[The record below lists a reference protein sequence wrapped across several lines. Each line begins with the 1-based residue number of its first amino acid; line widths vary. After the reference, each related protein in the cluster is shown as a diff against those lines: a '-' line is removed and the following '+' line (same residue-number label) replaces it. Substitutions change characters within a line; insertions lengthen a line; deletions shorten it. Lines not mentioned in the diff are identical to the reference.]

1 MKTVSKKYLY
11 SGIFL
16 TFLIIIF
23 TCTTF
28 YEQKDSVITQSDEN
42 TVSLD
47 EQIERIN
54 DIAKNTIDSI
64 EEHQFDEQSNQG
76 SEDTLIENKQR
87 FKDKNSKLSNSDDE
101 SLEEFYKNYTVY
113 KEKHSLPL
121 IEEQNDSNSAL
132 YADDYTDEPIAV
144 SDNSQ
149 STKVRDDS
157 KKDSFKRRSYRE
169 QEFSK
174 ALSAKSTV
182 SLNTA
187 SSTGG
192 TLLSDSNSSIMDKAS
207 SIVSNLKNN
216 QGLVNNPLSDK
227 YSMFENS
234 DYVLNHSVE
243 PLKSPFALL
252 QGSVIR
258 ARLITGINSEL
269 PGQITAIVASNIYD
283 SVQGRYL
290 LIPRG
295 TKVIGMYSSDVK
307 MNAQRLFAGFSRL
320 IFPDGSSLNLG
331 AMPGQSL
338 DGYAGFDANVDRH
351 FFKNLLSSFLIS
363 TIQSTQEITADEYI
377 YSKEHNSFIKKSTK
391 NFVDNVANSSSQAL
405 TNSINFSPTLDIEP
419 GYMFSIGI
427 TKDIYFKGPYKG

>member
-1 MKTVSKKYLY
+1 MKTVSRKYLY
-11 SGIFL
+11 SGVLI

-28 YEQKDSVITQSDEN
+28 YEQKEAGTTVIDEN

-54 DIAKNTIDSI
+54 DIAENTIDNI
-64 EEHQFDEQSNQG
+64 EDAQFDEQRSQ
-76 SEDTLIENKQR
+76 DTQDAHYENKEKFEDRKAKRQ
-87 FKDKNSKLSNSDDE
+87 NSEEE
-101 SLEEFYKNYTVY
+101 SLEEFYKNYTLY

-121 IEEQNDSNSAL
+121 IEEQTDSNSSL
-132 YADDYTDEPIAV
+132 YEDDYTDEANFVP
-144 SDNSQ
+144 DNNQ
-149 STKVRDDS
+149 NRTKGENS
-157 KKDSFKRRSYRE
+157 KKDNFKRRSYRE

-182 SLNTA
+182 SLNTLG
-187 SSTGG
+187 STDG
-192 TLLSDSNSSIMDKAS
+192 TLLSGSSIMDKGN
-207 SIVSNLKNN
+207 SIESNLKNN
-216 QGLVNNPLSDK
+216 YGSVNNPLSDK

-234 DYVLNHSVE
+234 DYVLDHSVE
-243 PLKSPFALL
+243 PLKSPFALF

-269 PGQITAIVASNIYD
+269 PGQITAIVTSDIYD
-283 SVQGRYL
+283 SVKGRYL

-338 DGYAGFDANVDRH
+338 DGYAGIDANVDTH
-351 FFKNLLSSFLIS
+351 FLKNLLSGFLIS

-377 YSKEHNSFIKKSTK
+377 YSKDHSSFVKRSSK
-391 NFVDNVANSSSQAL
+391 NFVDNAADSSSKAL
-405 TNSINFSPTLDIEP
+405 TESINFSPTLDVEP
-419 GYMFSIGI
+419 GFMFSIAI

>member
-1 MKTVSKKYLY
+1 MKTVSRKYLY
-11 SGIFL
+11 SGVLI

-28 YEQKDSVITQSDEN
+28 YEQKEAGTTVIDEN

-54 DIAKNTIDSI
+54 DIAENTIDNI
-64 EEHQFDEQSNQG
+64 EDAQFDEQRSQ
-76 SEDTLIENKQR
+76 DTQDYHYENKEKFEDRKAKRQ
-87 FKDKNSKLSNSDDE
+87 NSEDE
-101 SLEEFYKNYTVY
+101 SLEEFYKNYTLY

-121 IEEQNDSNSAL
+121 IEEQTDSNSSL
-132 YADDYTDEPIAV
+132 YEDDYTDEANFVP
-144 SDNSQ
+144 DNNQ
-149 STKVRDDS
+149 NRTKEENS
-157 KKDSFKRRSYRE
+157 KKDNFKRRSYRE

-182 SLNTA
+182 SLNTLG
-187 SSTGG
+187 STDG
-192 TLLSDSNSSIMDKAS
+192 TLLSGSSIMDKGN
-207 SIVSNLKNN
+207 SIESNLKNN
-216 QGLVNNPLSDK
+216 YGSVNNPISDK

-234 DYVLNHSVE
+234 DYVLDHSVE
-243 PLKSPFALL
+243 PLKSPFALF

-269 PGQITAIVASNIYD
+269 PGQITAIVTSDIYD
-283 SVQGRYL
+283 SVKGRYL

-338 DGYAGFDANVDRH
+338 DGYAGIDANVDTH
-351 FFKNLLSSFLIS
+351 FLKNLLSGFLIS

-377 YSKEHNSFIKKSTK
+377 YSKDHSSFVKRSSK
-391 NFVDNVANSSSQAL
+391 NFVDNAATSSSKAL
-405 TNSINFSPTLDIEP
+405 TESINFSPTLDVEP
-419 GYMFSIGI
+419 GFMFSIAI

>member
-1 MKTVSKKYLY
+1 MKTVSRKYLY
-11 SGIFL
+11 SGVLI

-28 YEQKDSVITQSDEN
+28 YEQKEAGTTVIDEN

-54 DIAKNTIDSI
+54 DIAENTIDNI
-64 EEHQFDEQSNQG
+64 EDAQFDEQRSQ
-76 SEDTLIENKQR
+76 DTQDAHYENKEKFEDRKAKRQ
-87 FKDKNSKLSNSDDE
+87 NSEEE
-101 SLEEFYKNYTVY
+101 SLEEFYKNYTLY

-121 IEEQNDSNSAL
+121 IEEQTDSNSSL
-132 YADDYTDEPIAV
+132 YEDDYTDEANFVP
-144 SDNSQ
+144 DNNQ
-149 STKVRDDS
+149 NRTKGENS
-157 KKDSFKRRSYRE
+157 KKDNFKRRSYRE

-182 SLNTA
+182 SLNTLG
-187 SSTGG
+187 STDGS
-192 TLLSDSNSSIMDKAS
+192 LLSGSSIMDKGN
-207 SIVSNLKNN
+207 SIESNLKNN
-216 QGLVNNPLSDK
+216 YGSVNNPLSDK

-234 DYVLNHSVE
+234 DYVLDHSVE
-243 PLKSPFALL
+243 PLKSPFALF

-269 PGQITAIVASNIYD
+269 PGQITAIVTSDIYD
-283 SVQGRYL
+283 SVKGRYL

-338 DGYAGFDANVDRH
+338 DGYAGIDANVDTH
-351 FFKNLLSSFLIS
+351 FLKNLLSGFLIS

-377 YSKEHNSFIKKSTK
+377 YSRDHSSFVKRSSK
-391 NFVDNVANSSSQAL
+391 NFVDNVATSSSKAL
-405 TNSINFSPTLDIEP
+405 TESINFSPTLDVEP
-419 GYMFSIGI
+419 GFMFSIAI

>member
-1 MKTVSKKYLY
+1 MKTVSRKYLY
-11 SGIFL
+11 SGVLI

-28 YEQKDSVITQSDEN
+28 YEQKEAGTTVIDEN

-54 DIAKNTIDSI
+54 DIAENTIDNI
-64 EEHQFDEQSNQG
+64 EDAQFDEQRSQ
-76 SEDTLIENKQR
+76 DTQDNHYENKEKFEDRKAKRQ
-87 FKDKNSKLSNSDDE
+87 NSEEE
-101 SLEEFYKNYTVY
+101 SLEEFYKNYTLY

-121 IEEQNDSNSAL
+121 IEEQTDSNSSL
-132 YADDYTDEPIAV
+132 YEDDYTDEANFVP
-144 SDNSQ
+144 DNNQ
-149 STKVRDDS
+149 NRTKGENS
-157 KKDSFKRRSYRE
+157 KKDNFKRRSYRE

-182 SLNTA
+182 SLNTLG
-187 SSTGG
+187 STDG
-192 TLLSDSNSSIMDKAS
+192 TLLSGSSIMDKGN
-207 SIVSNLKNN
+207 SIESNLKNN
-216 QGLVNNPLSDK
+216 YGSVNNPLSDK

-234 DYVLNHSVE
+234 DYVLDHSVE
-243 PLKSPFALL
+243 PLKSPFALF

-269 PGQITAIVASNIYD
+269 PGQITAIVTSDIYD
-283 SVQGRYL
+283 SVKGRYL

-338 DGYAGFDANVDRH
+338 DGYAGIDANVDTH
-351 FFKNLLSSFLIS
+351 FLKNLLSGFLIS

-377 YSKEHNSFIKKSTK
+377 YSRDHSSFVKRSSK
-391 NFVDNVANSSSQAL
+391 NFVDNVASSSSKAL
-405 TNSINFSPTLDIEP
+405 TESINFSPTLDVEP
-419 GYMFSIGI
+419 GFMFSIAI

>member
-1 MKTVSKKYLY
+1 MKTVSRKYLY
-11 SGIFL
+11 SGVLI

-28 YEQKDSVITQSDEN
+28 YEQKEAGTTVIDEN

-54 DIAKNTIDSI
+54 DIAENTIDNI
-64 EEHQFDEQSNQG
+64 EDAQFDEQRSQ
-76 SEDTLIENKQR
+76 DTQDAHYENKEKFEDRKAKRQ
-87 FKDKNSKLSNSDDE
+87 NSEEE
-101 SLEEFYKNYTVY
+101 SLEEFYKNYTLY

-121 IEEQNDSNSAL
+121 IEEQTDSNSSL
-132 YADDYTDEPIAV
+132 YEDDYTDEANFVP
-144 SDNSQ
+144 DNNQ
-149 STKVRDDS
+149 NRTKGENS
-157 KKDSFKRRSYRE
+157 KKDNFKRRSYRE

-182 SLNTA
+182 SLNTLG
-187 SSTGG
+187 STDG
-192 TLLSDSNSSIMDKAS
+192 TLLSGSSIMDKGN
-207 SIVSNLKNN
+207 SIESNLKNN
-216 QGLVNNPLSDK
+216 YGSVNNPLSDK

-234 DYVLNHSVE
+234 DYVLDHSVE
-243 PLKSPFALL
+243 PLKSPFALF

-269 PGQITAIVASNIYD
+269 PGQITAIVTSDIYD
-283 SVQGRYL
+283 SVKGRYL

-320 IFPDGSSLNLG
+320 SFPDGSALNLG

-338 DGYAGFDANVDRH
+338 DGYAGIDANVDTH
-351 FFKNLLSSFLIS
+351 FLKNLLSGFLIS

-377 YSKEHNSFIKKSTK
+377 YSRDHSSFVKRSSK
-391 NFVDNVANSSSQAL
+391 NFVDNVATSSSKAL
-405 TNSINFSPTLDIEP
+405 TESINFSPTLDVEP
-419 GYMFSIGI
+419 GFMFSIAI

>member
-11 SGIFL
+11 SGVLI

-28 YEQKDSVITQSDEN
+28 YEQKEAGTTVIDEN

-54 DIAKNTIDSI
+54 DIAENTIDNI
-64 EEHQFDEQSNQG
+64 EDAQFDEQRSQ
-76 SEDTLIENKQR
+76 DTQDAHYENKEKFEDRKAKRQ
-87 FKDKNSKLSNSDDE
+87 NSEDE
-101 SLEEFYKNYTVY
+101 SLEEFYKNYTLY

-121 IEEQNDSNSAL
+121 IEEQTDSNSSL
-132 YADDYTDEPIAV
+132 YEDDYTDEANFVP
-144 SDNSQ
+144 DNNQ
-149 STKVRDDS
+149 NRTKGENS
-157 KKDSFKRRSYRE
+157 KKDNFKRRSYRE

-182 SLNTA
+182 SLNTLG
-187 SSTGG
+187 STDG
-192 TLLSDSNSSIMDKAS
+192 TLLSGSSIMDKGN
-207 SIVSNLKNN
+207 SIESNLKNN
-216 QGLVNNPLSDK
+216 YGSVNNPLSDK

-234 DYVLNHSVE
+234 DYVLDHSVE
-243 PLKSPFALL
+243 PLKSPFALF

-269 PGQITAIVASNIYD
+269 PGQITAIVTSDIYD
-283 SVQGRYL
+283 SVKGRYL

-338 DGYAGFDANVDRH
+338 DGYAGIDANVDTH
-351 FFKNLLSSFLIS
+351 FLKNLLSGFLIS

-377 YSKEHNSFIKKSTK
+377 YSKDHSSFVKRSSK
-391 NFVDNVANSSSQAL
+391 NFVDNAADSSSKAL
-405 TNSINFSPTLDIEP
+405 TESINFSPTLDVEP
-419 GYMFSIGI
+419 GFMFSIAI

>member
-11 SGIFL
+11 SGVLI

-28 YEQKDSVITQSDEN
+28 YEQKEAGTTVIDEN

-54 DIAKNTIDSI
+54 DIAENTIDNI
-64 EEHQFDEQSNQG
+64 EDAQFDEQRTQ
-76 SEDTLIENKQR
+76 DTQDNHYENKEKFEDRKAKLQ
-87 FKDKNSKLSNSDDE
+87 NSEDE
-101 SLEEFYKNYTVY
+101 SLEEFYKNYTLY

-121 IEEQNDSNSAL
+121 IEEHTDSNSSL
-132 YADDYTDEPIAV
+132 YEDDYTDEAIFVP
-144 SDNSQ
+144 DNNQ
-149 STKVRDDS
+149 NRTKEEKS
-157 KKDSFKRRSYRE
+157 KKDNFKRRSYRE

-182 SLNTA
+182 SLNTLG
-187 SSTGG
+187 STDG
-192 TLLSDSNSSIMDKAS
+192 TLLSGNSIMDKGN
-207 SIVSNLKNN
+207 SIESNLKNN
-216 QGLVNNPLSDK
+216 YGSVNNPLSDK

-243 PLKSPFALL
+243 PLKSPFALF

-269 PGQITAIVASNIYD
+269 PGQITAIVTSDIYD
-283 SVQGRYL
+283 SVKGRYL

-338 DGYAGFDANVDRH
+338 DGYAGIDANVDTH
-351 FFKNLLSSFLIS
+351 FLKNLLSGFLIS

-377 YSKEHNSFIKKSTK
+377 YSKDHSSFVKRSSK
-391 NFVDNVANSSSQAL
+391 NFVDNVATSSSKAL
-405 TNSINFSPTLDIEP
+405 TESINFSPTLDVEP
-419 GYMFSIGI
+419 GFMFSIAI

>member
-11 SGIFL
+11 SGVLI

-28 YEQKDSVITQSDEN
+28 YEQKEAGTTVIDEN

-54 DIAKNTIDSI
+54 DIAENTIDNI
-64 EEHQFDEQSNQG
+64 EDTQFDEQRTQ
-76 SEDTLIENKQR
+76 DTQDAHYENKEKFEDRKAKLQ
-87 FKDKNSKLSNSDDE
+87 NSEDE
-101 SLEEFYKNYTVY
+101 SLEEFYKNYTLY

-121 IEEQNDSNSAL
+121 IEEQTDSNSSL
-132 YADDYTDEPIAV
+132 YEDDYTDEANFVP
-144 SDNSQ
+144 DNNQ
-149 STKVRDDS
+149 NRTKGENS
-157 KKDSFKRRSYRE
+157 KKDNFKRRSYRE

-182 SLNTA
+182 SLNTLG
-187 SSTGG
+187 STDG
-192 TLLSDSNSSIMDKAS
+192 TLLSGSSIIDKGN
-207 SIVSNLKNN
+207 SIESNLKNN
-216 QGLVNNPLSDK
+216 YGSVNNPLSDK

-234 DYVLNHSVE
+234 DYVLDHSVE
-243 PLKSPFALL
+243 PLKSPFALF

-269 PGQITAIVASNIYD
+269 PGQITAIVTSDIYD
-283 SVQGRYL
+283 SVKGRYL

-338 DGYAGFDANVDRH
+338 DGYAGIDANVDTH
-351 FFKNLLSSFLIS
+351 FLKNLLSGFLIS

-377 YSKEHNSFIKKSTK
+377 YSKDHSSFVKRSSK
-391 NFVDNVANSSSQAL
+391 NFVDNVATSSSKAL
-405 TNSINFSPTLDIEP
+405 TESINFSPTLDVEP
-419 GYMFSIGI
+419 GFMFSIAI

>member
-1 MKTVSKKYLY
+1 MKTVSRKYLY
-11 SGIFL
+11 SGVLI

-28 YEQKDSVITQSDEN
+28 YEQKEAGTTVFDEN

-54 DIAKNTIDSI
+54 DIAENTIDNI
-64 EEHQFDEQSNQG
+64 EDAQFDEQRSQ
-76 SEDTLIENKQR
+76 DTQDAHYENKEKFEDRKAKRQ
-87 FKDKNSKLSNSDDE
+87 NSEEE
-101 SLEEFYKNYTVY
+101 SLEEFYKNYTLY

-121 IEEQNDSNSAL
+121 IEEQTDSNSSL
-132 YADDYTDEPIAV
+132 YEDDYTDEANFVP
-144 SDNSQ
+144 DNNQ
-149 STKVRDDS
+149 NRTKGENS
-157 KKDSFKRRSYRE
+157 KKDNFKRRSYRE

-182 SLNTA
+182 SLNTLG
-187 SSTGG
+187 STDG
-192 TLLSDSNSSIMDKAS
+192 TLLSGSSIMDKGN
-207 SIVSNLKNN
+207 SIESNLKNN
-216 QGLVNNPLSDK
+216 YGSVNNPLSDK

-234 DYVLNHSVE
+234 DYVLDHSVE
-243 PLKSPFALL
+243 PLKSPFALF

-269 PGQITAIVASNIYD
+269 PGQITAIVTSDIYD
-283 SVQGRYL
+283 SVKGRYL

-338 DGYAGFDANVDRH
+338 DGYAGIDANVDTH
-351 FFKNLLSSFLIS
+351 FLKNLLSGFLIS

-377 YSKEHNSFIKKSTK
+377 YSRDHSSFVKRSSK
-391 NFVDNVANSSSQAL
+391 NFVDNVATSSSKAL
-405 TNSINFSPTLDIEP
+405 TESINFSPTLDVEP
-419 GYMFSIGI
+419 GFMFSIAI

>member
-1 MKTVSKKYLY
+1 MKTVSRKYLY
-11 SGIFL
+11 SGVLI

-28 YEQKDSVITQSDEN
+28 YEQKEAGTTVIDEN

-54 DIAKNTIDSI
+54 DIAENTIDNI
-64 EEHQFDEQSNQG
+64 EDAQFDEQRSQ
-76 SEDTLIENKQR
+76 DTQDAHYENKEKFEDRKAKRQ
-87 FKDKNSKLSNSDDE
+87 NSEEE
-101 SLEEFYKNYTVY
+101 SLEEFYKNYTLY

-121 IEEQNDSNSAL
+121 IEEQTDSNSSL
-132 YADDYTDEPIAV
+132 YEDDYTDEANFVP
-144 SDNSQ
+144 DNNQ
-149 STKVRDDS
+149 NRTKGENS
-157 KKDSFKRRSYRE
+157 KKDNFKRRSYRE

-182 SLNTA
+182 SLNTLG
-187 SSTGG
+187 STDG
-192 TLLSDSNSSIMDKAS
+192 TLLSGSSIMDKGN
-207 SIVSNLKNN
+207 SIESNLKNN
-216 QGLVNNPLSDK
+216 YGSVNNPLSDK

-234 DYVLNHSVE
+234 DYVLDHSVE
-243 PLKSPFALL
+243 PLKSPFALF

-269 PGQITAIVASNIYD
+269 PGQITAIVTSDIYD
-283 SVQGRYL
+283 SVKGRYL

-338 DGYAGFDANVDRH
+338 DGYAGIDANVDTH
-351 FFKNLLSSFLIS
+351 FLKNLLSGFLIS

-377 YSKEHNSFIKKSTK
+377 YSRDHSSFVKRSSK
-391 NFVDNVANSSSQAL
+391 NFVDNVASSSSKAL
-405 TNSINFSPTLDIEP
+405 TESINFSPTLDVEP
-419 GYMFSIGI
+419 GFMFSIAI

>member
-1 MKTVSKKYLY
+1 MKTVSRKYLY
-11 SGIFL
+11 SGVLI

-28 YEQKDSVITQSDEN
+28 YEQKEAGTTVIDEN

-54 DIAKNTIDSI
+54 DIAENTIDNI
-64 EEHQFDEQSNQG
+64 EDAQFDEQRSQ
-76 SEDTLIENKQR
+76 DTQDAHYENKEKFEDRKAKRQ
-87 FKDKNSKLSNSDDE
+87 NSEDE
-101 SLEEFYKNYTVY
+101 SLEEFYKNYTLY

-121 IEEQNDSNSAL
+121 IEEQTDSNSSL
-132 YADDYTDEPIAV
+132 YEDDYTDEANFVP
-144 SDNSQ
+144 DNNQ
-149 STKVRDDS
+149 NRTKGENS
-157 KKDSFKRRSYRE
+157 KKDNFKRRSYRE

-182 SLNTA
+182 SLNTLG
-187 SSTGG
+187 STDG
-192 TLLSDSNSSIMDKAS
+192 TLLSGSSIMDKGN
-207 SIVSNLKNN
+207 SIESNLKNN
-216 QGLVNNPLSDK
+216 YGSVNNPLSDK

-234 DYVLNHSVE
+234 DYVLDHSVE
-243 PLKSPFALL
+243 PLKSPFALF

-269 PGQITAIVASNIYD
+269 PGQITAIVTSDIYD
-283 SVQGRYL
+283 SVKGRYL

-338 DGYAGFDANVDRH
+338 DGYAGIDANVDTH
-351 FFKNLLSSFLIS
+351 FLKNLLSGFLIS

-377 YSKEHNSFIKKSTK
+377 YSKDHSSFVKRSSK
-391 NFVDNVANSSSQAL
+391 NFVDNAADSSSKAL
-405 TNSINFSPTLDIEP
+405 TESINFSPTLDVEP
-419 GYMFSIGI
+419 GFMFSIAI

>member
-1 MKTVSKKYLY
+1 MKTVSRKYLY
-11 SGIFL
+11 SGVLI

-28 YEQKDSVITQSDEN
+28 YEQKEAGTTVIDEN

-54 DIAKNTIDSI
+54 DIAENTIDNI
-64 EEHQFDEQSNQG
+64 EDAQFDEQRSQ
-76 SEDTLIENKQR
+76 DTQDYHYENKEKFEDRKAKRQ
-87 FKDKNSKLSNSDDE
+87 NSEDE
-101 SLEEFYKNYTVY
+101 SLEEFYKNYTLY

-121 IEEQNDSNSAL
+121 IEEQTDSNSSL
-132 YADDYTDEPIAV
+132 YEDDYTDEANFVP
-144 SDNSQ
+144 DNNQ
-149 STKVRDDS
+149 NRTKGENS
-157 KKDSFKRRSYRE
+157 KKDNFKRRSYRE

-182 SLNTA
+182 SLNTLG
-187 SSTGG
+187 STDG
-192 TLLSDSNSSIMDKAS
+192 TLLSGSSIMDKGN
-207 SIVSNLKNN
+207 SIESNLKNN
-216 QGLVNNPLSDK
+216 YGSVNNPISDK

-234 DYVLNHSVE
+234 DYVLDHSVE
-243 PLKSPFALL
+243 PLKSPFALF

-269 PGQITAIVASNIYD
+269 PGQITAIVTSDIYD
-283 SVQGRYL
+283 SVKGRYL

-338 DGYAGFDANVDRH
+338 DGYAGIDANVDTH
-351 FFKNLLSSFLIS
+351 FLKNLLSGFLIS

-377 YSKEHNSFIKKSTK
+377 YSKDHSSFVKRSSK
-391 NFVDNVANSSSQAL
+391 NFVDNAADSSSKAL
-405 TNSINFSPTLDIEP
+405 TESINFSPTLDVEP
-419 GYMFSIGI
+419 GFMFSIAI

>member
-11 SGIFL
+11 SGVLI

-28 YEQKDSVITQSDEN
+28 YEQKEAGTTVIDEN

-54 DIAKNTIDSI
+54 DIAENTIDNI
-64 EEHQFDEQSNQG
+64 EDAQFDEQRSQ
-76 SEDTLIENKQR
+76 DTQDAHYENKEKFEDRKAKRQ
-87 FKDKNSKLSNSDDE
+87 NSEEE
-101 SLEEFYKNYTVY
+101 SLEEFYKNYTLY

-121 IEEQNDSNSAL
+121 IEEQTDSNSSL
-132 YADDYTDEPIAV
+132 YEDDYNDEANFVP
-144 SDNSQ
+144 DNNQ
-149 STKVRDDS
+149 NRTKGENS
-157 KKDSFKRRSYRE
+157 KKDNFKRRSYRE

-182 SLNTA
+182 SLNTLG
-187 SSTGG
+187 STDG
-192 TLLSDSNSSIMDKAS
+192 TLLSGSSIMDKGN
-207 SIVSNLKNN
+207 SIESNLKNN
-216 QGLVNNPLSDK
+216 YGSVNNPLSDK

-234 DYVLNHSVE
+234 DYVLDHSVE
-243 PLKSPFALL
+243 PLKSPFALF

-269 PGQITAIVASNIYD
+269 PGQITAIVTSDIYD
-283 SVQGRYL
+283 SVKGRYL

-338 DGYAGFDANVDRH
+338 DGYAGIDANVDTH
-351 FFKNLLSSFLIS
+351 FLKNLLSGFLIS

-377 YSKEHNSFIKKSTK
+377 YSRDHSSFVKRSSK
-391 NFVDNVANSSSQAL
+391 NFVDNAADSSSKAL
-405 TNSINFSPTLDIEP
+405 TESINFSPTLDVEP
-419 GYMFSIGI
+419 GFMFSIAI

>member
-1 MKTVSKKYLY
+1 MKTVSRKYLY
-11 SGIFL
+11 SGVLI

-28 YEQKDSVITQSDEN
+28 YEQKEAGTTVIDEN

-54 DIAKNTIDSI
+54 DIAENTIDNI
-64 EEHQFDEQSNQG
+64 EDAQFDEQRSQ
-76 SEDTLIENKQR
+76 DTQDAHYENKEKFEDRKAKRQ
-87 FKDKNSKLSNSDDE
+87 NSEEE
-101 SLEEFYKNYTVY
+101 SLEEFYKNYTLY

-121 IEEQNDSNSAL
+121 IEEQTDSNSSL
-132 YADDYTDEPIAV
+132 YEDDYTDEANFVP
-144 SDNSQ
+144 DNNQ
-149 STKVRDDS
+149 NRTKGENS
-157 KKDSFKRRSYRE
+157 KKDNFKRRSYRE

-182 SLNTA
+182 SLNTLG
-187 SSTGG
+187 STDG
-192 TLLSDSNSSIMDKAS
+192 TLLSGSSIMDKGN
-207 SIVSNLKNN
+207 SIESNLKNN
-216 QGLVNNPLSDK
+216 YGSVNNPLSDK

-234 DYVLNHSVE
+234 DYVLDHSVE
-243 PLKSPFALL
+243 PLKSPFALF

-269 PGQITAIVASNIYD
+269 PGQITAFVTSDIYD
-283 SVQGRYL
+283 SVKGRYL

-338 DGYAGFDANVDRH
+338 DGYAGIDANVDTH
-351 FFKNLLSSFLIS
+351 FLKNLLSGFLIS

-377 YSKEHNSFIKKSTK
+377 YSRDHSSFVKRSSK
-391 NFVDNVANSSSQAL
+391 NFVDNVATSSSKAL
-405 TNSINFSPTLDIEP
+405 TESINFSPTLDVEP
-419 GYMFSIGI
+419 GFMFSIAI

>member
-1 MKTVSKKYLY
+1 MKTVSRKYLY
-11 SGIFL
+11 SGVLI

-28 YEQKDSVITQSDEN
+28 YEQKEAGTTVIDEN

-54 DIAKNTIDSI
+54 DIAENTIDNI
-64 EEHQFDEQSNQG
+64 EDAQFDEQRSQ
-76 SEDTLIENKQR
+76 DTQDAHYENKEKFEDRKAKRQ
-87 FKDKNSKLSNSDDE
+87 NSEEE
-101 SLEEFYKNYTVY
+101 SLEEFYKNYTLY

-121 IEEQNDSNSAL
+121 IEEQTDSNSSL
-132 YADDYTDEPIAV
+132 YEDDYTDEANFVP
-144 SDNSQ
+144 DNNQ
-149 STKVRDDS
+149 NRTKGENS
-157 KKDSFKRRSYRE
+157 KKDNFKRRSYRE

-182 SLNTA
+182 SLNTLG
-187 SSTGG
+187 STDG
-192 TLLSDSNSSIMDKAS
+192 TLLSGSSIMDKGN
-207 SIVSNLKNN
+207 SIESNLKNN
-216 QGLVNNPLSDK
+216 YGSVNNPLSDK

-234 DYVLNHSVE
+234 DYVLDHSVE
-243 PLKSPFALL
+243 PLKSPFALF

-269 PGQITAIVASNIYD
+269 PGQITAIVTSDIYD
-283 SVQGRYL
+283 SVKGRYL

-338 DGYAGFDANVDRH
+338 DGYAGIDANVDTH
-351 FFKNLLSSFLIS
+351 FLKNLLSGFLIS

-377 YSKEHNSFIKKSTK
+377 YSRDHSSFVKRSSK
-391 NFVDNVANSSSQAL
+391 NFVDNVADSSSKAL
-405 TNSINFSPTLDIEP
+405 TESINFSPTLDVEP
-419 GYMFSIGI
+419 GFMFSIAI

>member
-1 MKTVSKKYLY
+1 MKTVSRKYLY
-11 SGIFL
+11 SGVLI

-28 YEQKDSVITQSDEN
+28 YEQKEAGTTVIDEN
-42 TVSLD
+42 AVSLD

-54 DIAKNTIDSI
+54 DIAENTIDNI
-64 EEHQFDEQSNQG
+64 EDAQFDEQRSQ
-76 SEDTLIENKQR
+76 DTQDNHYENKEKFEDRKAKLQ
-87 FKDKNSKLSNSDDE
+87 NSEDE
-101 SLEEFYKNYTVY
+101 SLEEFYKNYTLY

-121 IEEQNDSNSAL
+121 IEEQTDSNSSL
-132 YADDYTDEPIAV
+132 YEDDYTDEANFVP
-144 SDNSQ
+144 DNNPNR
-149 STKVRDDS
+149 TKGENS
-157 KKDSFKRRSYRE
+157 KKDNFKRRSYRE

-182 SLNTA
+182 SLNTLG
-187 SSTGG
+187 STDG
-192 TLLSDSNSSIMDKAS
+192 TLLSGSSIMDKGN

-216 QGLVNNPLSDK
+216 YGSVNNPLSDK

-243 PLKSPFALL
+243 PLKSPFALF

-269 PGQITAIVASNIYD
+269 PGQITAIVTSDIYD
-283 SVQGRYL
+283 SVKGRYL

-338 DGYAGFDANVDRH
+338 DGYAGIDANVDTH
-351 FFKNLLSSFLIS
+351 FLKNLLSGFLIS

-377 YSKEHNSFIKKSTK
+377 YSRDHSSFVKRSSK
-391 NFVDNVANSSSQAL
+391 NFVDNVATSSSKAL
-405 TNSINFSPTLDIEP
+405 TESINFSPTLDVEP
-419 GYMFSIGI
+419 GFMFSIAI

>member
-11 SGIFL
+11 SGVLI

-28 YEQKDSVITQSDEN
+28 YEQKEAGTTVIDEN

-54 DIAKNTIDSI
+54 DIAKNTIDNI
-64 EEHQFDEQSNQG
+64 EDAQFDEQRSQ
-76 SEDTLIENKQR
+76 DTQDAHYENKEKFEDRKAKRQ
-87 FKDKNSKLSNSDDE
+87 NSEEE
-101 SLEEFYKNYTVY
+101 SLEEFYKNYTLY

-121 IEEQNDSNSAL
+121 IEEQTDSNSSL
-132 YADDYTDEPIAV
+132 YEDDYTDEANFVP
-144 SDNSQ
+144 DNNQ
-149 STKVRDDS
+149 NRTKGENS
-157 KKDSFKRRSYRE
+157 KKDNFKRRSYRE

-182 SLNTA
+182 SLNTLG
-187 SSTGG
+187 STDG
-192 TLLSDSNSSIMDKAS
+192 TLLSGSSIMDKGN
-207 SIVSNLKNN
+207 SIESNLKNN
-216 QGLVNNPLSDK
+216 YGSVNNPLSDK

-234 DYVLNHSVE
+234 DYVLDHSVE
-243 PLKSPFALL
+243 PLKSPFALF

-269 PGQITAIVASNIYD
+269 PGQITAIVTSDIYD
-283 SVQGRYL
+283 SVKGRYL

-338 DGYAGFDANVDRH
+338 DGYAGIDANVDTH
-351 FFKNLLSSFLIS
+351 FLKNLLSGFLIS

-377 YSKEHNSFIKKSTK
+377 YSKDHSSFVKRSSK
-391 NFVDNVANSSSQAL
+391 NFVDNAADSSSKAL
-405 TNSINFSPTLDIEP
+405 TESINFSPTLDVEP
-419 GYMFSIGI
+419 GFMFSIAI

>member
-1 MKTVSKKYLY
+1 MKTVSRKYLY
-11 SGIFL
+11 SGVLI

-28 YEQKDSVITQSDEN
+28 YEQKEAGTTVIDEN

-54 DIAKNTIDSI
+54 DIAENTIDNI
-64 EEHQFDEQSNQG
+64 EDAQFDEQRSQ
-76 SEDTLIENKQR
+76 DTQDAHYENKEKFEDRKAKLQ
-87 FKDKNSKLSNSDDE
+87 NSEDE
-101 SLEEFYKNYTVY
+101 SLEEFYKNYTLY

-121 IEEQNDSNSAL
+121 IEEQTDSNSSL
-132 YADDYTDEPIAV
+132 YEDDYTDEANFVP
-144 SDNSQ
+144 DNNQ
-149 STKVRDDS
+149 NRTKGENS
-157 KKDSFKRRSYRE
+157 KKDNFKRRSYRE

-182 SLNTA
+182 SLNTLG
-187 SSTGG
+187 STDG
-192 TLLSDSNSSIMDKAS
+192 TLLSGSSIMDKGN
-207 SIVSNLKNN
+207 SIESNLKNN
-216 QGLVNNPLSDK
+216 YGSVNNPLSDK

-234 DYVLNHSVE
+234 DYVLDHSVE
-243 PLKSPFALL
+243 PLKSPFALF

-269 PGQITAIVASNIYD
+269 PGQITAIVTSDIYD
-283 SVQGRYL
+283 SVKGRYL

-338 DGYAGFDANVDRH
+338 DGYAGIDANVDTH
-351 FFKNLLSSFLIS
+351 FLKNLLSGFLIS

-377 YSKEHNSFIKKSTK
+377 YSRDHSSFVKRSSK
-391 NFVDNVANSSSQAL
+391 NFVDNAADSSSKAL
-405 TNSINFSPTLDIEP
+405 TESINFSPTLDVEP
-419 GYMFSIGI
+419 GFMFSIAI

>member
-11 SGIFL
+11 SGVLI

-28 YEQKDSVITQSDEN
+28 YEQKEAGTTVIDEN

-54 DIAKNTIDSI
+54 DIAENTIDNI
-64 EEHQFDEQSNQG
+64 EDAQFDEQRTQ
-76 SEDTLIENKQR
+76 DTQDAHYENKEKFEDRKAKLQ
-87 FKDKNSKLSNSDDE
+87 NSEDE
-101 SLEEFYKNYTVY
+101 SLEEFYKNYTLY

-121 IEEQNDSNSAL
+121 IEEQTDSNSSL
-132 YADDYTDEPIAV
+132 YEDDYTDEANFVP
-144 SDNSQ
+144 DNNQ
-149 STKVRDDS
+149 NRTKGENS
-157 KKDSFKRRSYRE
+157 KKDNFKRRSYRE

-182 SLNTA
+182 SLNTLG
-187 SSTGG
+187 STDG
-192 TLLSDSNSSIMDKAS
+192 TLLSGSSIMDKGN
-207 SIVSNLKNN
+207 SIESNLKNN
-216 QGLVNNPLSDK
+216 YGSVNNPLSDK

-234 DYVLNHSVE
+234 DYVLDHSVE
-243 PLKSPFALL
+243 PLKSPFALF

-269 PGQITAIVASNIYD
+269 PGQITAIVTSDIYD
-283 SVQGRYL
+283 SVKGRYL

-338 DGYAGFDANVDRH
+338 DGYAGIDANVDTH
-351 FFKNLLSSFLIS
+351 FLKNLLSGFLIS

-377 YSKEHNSFIKKSTK
+377 YSRDHSSFVKRSSK
-391 NFVDNVANSSSQAL
+391 NFVDNAADSSSKAL
-405 TNSINFSPTLDIEP
+405 TESINFSPTLDVEP
-419 GYMFSIGI
+419 GFMFSIAI

>member
-11 SGIFL
+11 SGVLI

-28 YEQKDSVITQSDEN
+28 YEQKEAGTTVIDEN

-54 DIAKNTIDSI
+54 DIAENTIDNI
-64 EEHQFDEQSNQG
+64 EDAQFDEQRTQ
-76 SEDTLIENKQR
+76 DTQDAHYENKEKFEDRKAKLQ
-87 FKDKNSKLSNSDDE
+87 NSEDE
-101 SLEEFYKNYTVY
+101 SLEEFYKNYTLY

-121 IEEQNDSNSAL
+121 IEEQTDSNSSL
-132 YADDYTDEPIAV
+132 YEDDYTDEANFVP
-144 SDNSQ
+144 DNNQ
-149 STKVRDDS
+149 NRTKGENS
-157 KKDSFKRRSYRE
+157 KKDNFKRRSYRE

-182 SLNTA
+182 SLNTLG
-187 SSTGG
+187 STDG
-192 TLLSDSNSSIMDKAS
+192 TLLSGSSIMDKGN
-207 SIVSNLKNN
+207 SIESNLKNN
-216 QGLVNNPLSDK
+216 YGSVNNPLSDK

-234 DYVLNHSVE
+234 DYVLDHSVE
-243 PLKSPFALL
+243 PLKSPFALF

-269 PGQITAIVASNIYD
+269 PGQITAIVTSDIYD
-283 SVQGRYL
+283 SVKGRYL

-338 DGYAGFDANVDRH
+338 DGYAGIDANVDTH
-351 FFKNLLSSFLIS
+351 FLKNLLSGFLIS

-377 YSKEHNSFIKKSTK
+377 YSRDHSSFVKRSSK
-391 NFVDNVANSSSQAL
+391 NFVDNVATSSSKAL
-405 TNSINFSPTLDIEP
+405 TESINFSPTLDVEP
-419 GYMFSIGI
+419 GFMFSIAI

>member
-1 MKTVSKKYLY
+1 MKTVSRKYLY
-11 SGIFL
+11 SGVLI

-28 YEQKDSVITQSDEN
+28 YEQKEAGTTVIDEN

-54 DIAKNTIDSI
+54 DIAENTIDNI
-64 EEHQFDEQSNQG
+64 EDAQFDEQRSQ
-76 SEDTLIENKQR
+76 DTQDAHYENKEKFEDRKAKLQ
-87 FKDKNSKLSNSDDE
+87 NSEEE
-101 SLEEFYKNYTVY
+101 SLEEFYKNYTLY

-121 IEEQNDSNSAL
+121 IEEQTDSNSSL
-132 YADDYTDEPIAV
+132 YEDDYNDEANFVP
-144 SDNSQ
+144 DNNQ
-149 STKVRDDS
+149 NRTKGENS
-157 KKDSFKRRSYRE
+157 KKDNFKRRSYRE

-182 SLNTA
+182 SLNTLG
-187 SSTGG
+187 STDG
-192 TLLSDSNSSIMDKAS
+192 TLLSGSSIMDKGN
-207 SIVSNLKNN
+207 SIESNLKNN
-216 QGLVNNPLSDK
+216 YGSVNNPLSDK

-234 DYVLNHSVE
+234 DYVLDHSVE
-243 PLKSPFALL
+243 PLKSPFALF

-269 PGQITAIVASNIYD
+269 PGQITAIVTSDIYD
-283 SVQGRYL
+283 SVKGRYL

-307 MNAQRLFAGFSRL
+307 MNTQRLFAGFSRL

-338 DGYAGFDANVDRH
+338 DGYAGIDANVDTH
-351 FFKNLLSSFLIS
+351 FLKNLLSGFLIS

-377 YSKEHNSFIKKSTK
+377 YSRDHSSFVKRSSK
-391 NFVDNVANSSSQAL
+391 NFVDNVATSSSKAL
-405 TNSINFSPTLDIEP
+405 TESINFSPTLDVEP
-419 GYMFSIGI
+419 GFMFSIAI

>member
-11 SGIFL
+11 SGVLI

-28 YEQKDSVITQSDEN
+28 YEQKEAGTTVIDEN

-54 DIAKNTIDSI
+54 DIAENTIDNI
-64 EEHQFDEQSNQG
+64 EDAQFDEQRSQ
-76 SEDTLIENKQR
+76 DTQDAHYENKEKFEDRKAKRQ
-87 FKDKNSKLSNSDDE
+87 NSEEE
-101 SLEEFYKNYTVY
+101 SLEEFYKNYTLY

-121 IEEQNDSNSAL
+121 IEEQTDSNSSL
-132 YADDYTDEPIAV
+132 YEDDYTDEANFVP
-144 SDNSQ
+144 DNNQ
-149 STKVRDDS
+149 NRTKGENS
-157 KKDSFKRRSYRE
+157 KKDNFKRRSYRE

-182 SLNTA
+182 SLNTLG
-187 SSTGG
+187 STDG
-192 TLLSDSNSSIMDKAS
+192 TLLSGSSIMDKGN
-207 SIVSNLKNN
+207 SIESNLKNN
-216 QGLVNNPLSDK
+216 YGSVNNPLSDK

-234 DYVLNHSVE
+234 DYVLDHSVE
-243 PLKSPFALL
+243 PLKSPFALF

-269 PGQITAIVASNIYD
+269 PGQITAIVTSDIYD
-283 SVQGRYL
+283 SVKGRYL

-338 DGYAGFDANVDRH
+338 DGYAGIDANVDTH
-351 FFKNLLSSFLIS
+351 FLKNLLSGFLIS

-377 YSKEHNSFIKKSTK
+377 YSRDHSSFVKRSSK
-391 NFVDNVANSSSQAL
+391 NFVDNVATSSSKAL
-405 TNSINFSPTLDIEP
+405 TESINFSPTLDVEP
-419 GYMFSIGI
+419 GFMFSIAI

>member
-11 SGIFL
+11 SGVLI

-28 YEQKDSVITQSDEN
+28 YEQKEAGTTVIDEN

-54 DIAKNTIDSI
+54 DIAENTIDNI
-64 EEHQFDEQSNQG
+64 EDAQFDEQRTQ
-76 SEDTLIENKQR
+76 DTQDAHYENKEKFEDRKAKLQ
-87 FKDKNSKLSNSDDE
+87 NSEDE
-101 SLEEFYKNYTVY
+101 SLEEFYKNYTLY

-121 IEEQNDSNSAL
+121 IEEQTDSNSSL
-132 YADDYTDEPIAV
+132 YEDDYTDEANFVP
-144 SDNSQ
+144 DNNQ
-149 STKVRDDS
+149 NRTKGENS
-157 KKDSFKRRSYRE
+157 KKDNFKRRSYRE

-182 SLNTA
+182 SLNTLG
-187 SSTGG
+187 STDG
-192 TLLSDSNSSIMDKAS
+192 TLLSGSSIMDKGN
-207 SIVSNLKNN
+207 SIESNLKKNY
-216 QGLVNNPLSDK
+216 GSVNNPLSDK
-227 YSMFENS
+227 YSMFENC
-234 DYVLNHSVE
+234 DYVLDHSVE
-243 PLKSPFALL
+243 PLKSPFALF

-269 PGQITAIVASNIYD
+269 PGQITAIVTSDIYD
-283 SVQGRYL
+283 SVKGRYL

-338 DGYAGFDANVDRH
+338 DGYAGIDANVDTH
-351 FFKNLLSSFLIS
+351 FLKNLLSGFLIS

-377 YSKEHNSFIKKSTK
+377 YSRDHSSFVKRSSK
-391 NFVDNVANSSSQAL
+391 NFVDNAADSSSKAL
-405 TNSINFSPTLDIEP
+405 TESINFSPTLDVEP
-419 GYMFSIGI
+419 GFMFSIAI

>member
-1 MKTVSKKYLY
+1 MKTVSRKYLY
-11 SGIFL
+11 SGVLI

-28 YEQKDSVITQSDEN
+28 YEQKEAGTTVIDEN

-54 DIAKNTIDSI
+54 DIAENTIDNI
-64 EEHQFDEQSNQG
+64 EDAQFDEQRSQ
-76 SEDTLIENKQR
+76 DTQDAHYENKEKFEDRKAKRQ
-87 FKDKNSKLSNSDDE
+87 NSEEE
-101 SLEEFYKNYTVY
+101 SLEEFYKNYTLY

-121 IEEQNDSNSAL
+121 IEEQTDSNSSL
-132 YADDYTDEPIAV
+132 YEDDYTDEANFVP
-144 SDNSQ
+144 DNNQ
-149 STKVRDDS
+149 NRTKGENS
-157 KKDSFKRRSYRE
+157 NKDNFKRRSYRE

-182 SLNTA
+182 SLNTLG
-187 SSTGG
+187 STDG
-192 TLLSDSNSSIMDKAS
+192 TLLSGSSIMDKGN
-207 SIVSNLKNN
+207 SIESNLKNN
-216 QGLVNNPLSDK
+216 YGSVNNPLSDK

-234 DYVLNHSVE
+234 DYVLDHSVE
-243 PLKSPFALL
+243 PLKSPFALF

-269 PGQITAIVASNIYD
+269 PGQITAIVTSDIYD
-283 SVQGRYL
+283 SVKGRYL

-338 DGYAGFDANVDRH
+338 DGYAGIDANVDTH
-351 FFKNLLSSFLIS
+351 FLKNLLSGFLIS

-377 YSKEHNSFIKKSTK
+377 YSRDHSSFVKRSSK
-391 NFVDNVANSSSQAL
+391 NFVDNVATSSSKAL
-405 TNSINFSPTLDIEP
+405 TESINFSPTLDVEP
-419 GYMFSIGI
+419 GFMFSIAI

>member
-1 MKTVSKKYLY
+1 MKTVSRKYLY
-11 SGIFL
+11 SGVLI

-28 YEQKDSVITQSDEN
+28 YEQKEAGTTVIDEN

-54 DIAKNTIDSI
+54 DIAENTIDNI
-64 EEHQFDEQSNQG
+64 EDAQFDEQRSQ
-76 SEDTLIENKQR
+76 DTQDAHYENKEKFEDRKAKRQ
-87 FKDKNSKLSNSDDE
+87 NSEEE
-101 SLEEFYKNYTVY
+101 SLEEFYKNYTLY

-121 IEEQNDSNSAL
+121 IEEQTDSNSSL
-132 YADDYTDEPIAV
+132 YEDDYTDEANFVP
-144 SDNSQ
+144 DNNQ
-149 STKVRDDS
+149 NRTKGENS
-157 KKDSFKRRSYRE
+157 KKDNFKRRSYRE

-182 SLNTA
+182 SLNTLG
-187 SSTGG
+187 STDG
-192 TLLSDSNSSIMDKAS
+192 TLLSGSSIMDKGN
-207 SIVSNLKNN
+207 SIESNLKNN
-216 QGLVNNPLSDK
+216 YGSVNNPLSDK

-234 DYVLNHSVE
+234 DYVLDHSVE
-243 PLKSPFALL
+243 PLKSPFALF

-269 PGQITAIVASNIYD
+269 PGQITAIVTSDIYD
-283 SVQGRYL
+283 SVKGRYL

-338 DGYAGFDANVDRH
+338 DGYAGIDANVDTH
-351 FFKNLLSSFLIS
+351 FLKNLLSGFLIS

-377 YSKEHNSFIKKSTK
+377 YSRDHSSFVKRSSK
-391 NFVDNVANSSSQAL
+391 NFVDNAADSSSKAL
-405 TNSINFSPTLDIEP
+405 TESINFSPTLDVEP
-419 GYMFSIGI
+419 GFMFSIAI

>member
-11 SGIFL
+11 SGVLI

-28 YEQKDSVITQSDEN
+28 YEQKEAGTTVIDEN

-54 DIAKNTIDSI
+54 DIAENTIDNI
-64 EEHQFDEQSNQG
+64 EDAQFDEQRSQ
-76 SEDTLIENKQR
+76 DTQDAHYENKEKFEDRKAKLQ
-87 FKDKNSKLSNSDDE
+87 NSEEE
-101 SLEEFYKNYTVY
+101 SLEEFYKNYTLY

-121 IEEQNDSNSAL
+121 IEEQTDSNSSL
-132 YADDYTDEPIAV
+132 YEDDYTDEANFVP
-144 SDNSQ
+144 DNNQ
-149 STKVRDDS
+149 NRTKGENS
-157 KKDSFKRRSYRE
+157 KKDNFKRRSYRE

-182 SLNTA
+182 SLNTLG
-187 SSTGG
+187 STDG
-192 TLLSDSNSSIMDKAS
+192 TLLSGSSIMDKGN
-207 SIVSNLKNN
+207 SIESNLKNN
-216 QGLVNNPLSDK
+216 YGSVNNPLSDK

-234 DYVLNHSVE
+234 DYVLDHSVE
-243 PLKSPFALL
+243 PLKSPFALF

-269 PGQITAIVASNIYD
+269 PGQITAIVTSDIYD
-283 SVQGRYL
+283 SVKGRYL

-338 DGYAGFDANVDRH
+338 DGYAGIDANVDTH
-351 FFKNLLSSFLIS
+351 FLKNLLSGFLIS

-377 YSKEHNSFIKKSTK
+377 YSRDHSSFVKRSSK
-391 NFVDNVANSSSQAL
+391 NFVDNVATSSSKAL
-405 TNSINFSPTLDIEP
+405 TESINFSPTLDVEP
-419 GYMFSIGI
+419 GFMFSIAI

>member
-1 MKTVSKKYLY
+1 MKTVSRKYLY
-11 SGIFL
+11 SGVLI

-28 YEQKDSVITQSDEN
+28 YEQKEAGTTVIDEN

-54 DIAKNTIDSI
+54 DIAENTIDNI
-64 EEHQFDEQSNQG
+64 EDAQFDEQRSQ
-76 SEDTLIENKQR
+76 DTQDAHYENKEKFEDRKAKRQ
-87 FKDKNSKLSNSDDE
+87 NSEEE
-101 SLEEFYKNYTVY
+101 SLEEFYKNYTLY

-121 IEEQNDSNSAL
+121 IEEQTDSNSSL
-132 YADDYTDEPIAV
+132 YEDDYTDEANFVP
-144 SDNSQ
+144 DNNQ
-149 STKVRDDS
+149 NRTKGENS
-157 KKDSFKRRSYRE
+157 KKDNFKRRSYRE

-182 SLNTA
+182 SLNTLG
-187 SSTGG
+187 STDG
-192 TLLSDSNSSIMDKAS
+192 TLLSGSSNMDKGN
-207 SIVSNLKNN
+207 SIESNLKNN
-216 QGLVNNPLSDK
+216 YGSVNNPLSDK

-234 DYVLNHSVE
+234 DYVLDHSVE
-243 PLKSPFALL
+243 PLKSPFALF

-269 PGQITAIVASNIYD
+269 PGQITAIVTSDIYD
-283 SVQGRYL
+283 SVKGRYL

-338 DGYAGFDANVDRH
+338 DGYAGIDANVDTH
-351 FFKNLLSSFLIS
+351 FLKNLLSGFLIS

-377 YSKEHNSFIKKSTK
+377 YSRDHSSFVKRSSK
-391 NFVDNVANSSSQAL
+391 NFVDNVATSSSKAL
-405 TNSINFSPTLDIEP
+405 TESINFSPTLDVEP
-419 GYMFSIGI
+419 GFMFSIAI

>member
-11 SGIFL
+11 SGVLI

-28 YEQKDSVITQSDEN
+28 YEQKEAGTTVIDEN

-54 DIAKNTIDSI
+54 DIAENTIDNI
-64 EEHQFDEQSNQG
+64 EDAQFDEQRSQ
-76 SEDTLIENKQR
+76 DTQDAHYENKEKFEDRKAKRQ
-87 FKDKNSKLSNSDDE
+87 NSEDE
-101 SLEEFYKNYTVY
+101 SLEEFYKNYTLY

-121 IEEQNDSNSAL
+121 IEEQTDSNSSL
-132 YADDYTDEPIAV
+132 YEDDYTDEANFVP
-144 SDNSQ
+144 DNNQ
-149 STKVRDDS
+149 NRTKGENS
-157 KKDSFKRRSYRE
+157 KKDNFKRRSYRE

-182 SLNTA
+182 SLNTLG
-187 SSTGG
+187 STDG
-192 TLLSDSNSSIMDKAS
+192 TLLSGSSIMDKGN
-207 SIVSNLKNN
+207 SIESNLKNN
-216 QGLVNNPLSDK
+216 YGSVNNPLSDK

-234 DYVLNHSVE
+234 DYVLDHSVE
-243 PLKSPFALL
+243 PLKSPFALF

-269 PGQITAIVASNIYD
+269 PGQITAIVTSDIYD
-283 SVQGRYL
+283 SVKGRYL

-338 DGYAGFDANVDRH
+338 DGYAGIDANVDTH
-351 FFKNLLSSFLIS
+351 FLKNLLSGFLIS

-377 YSKEHNSFIKKSTK
+377 YSRDHSSFVKRSSK
-391 NFVDNVANSSSQAL
+391 NFVDNAADSSSKAL
-405 TNSINFSPTLDIEP
+405 TESINFSPTLDVEP
-419 GYMFSIGI
+419 GFMFSIAI

>member
-11 SGIFL
+11 SGVLI

-28 YEQKDSVITQSDEN
+28 YEQKEAGTTVIDEN

-54 DIAKNTIDSI
+54 DIAENTIDNI
-64 EEHQFDEQSNQG
+64 EDAQFDEQRTQ
-76 SEDTLIENKQR
+76 DTQDAHYENKEKFEDRKAKLQ
-87 FKDKNSKLSNSDDE
+87 NSEDE
-101 SLEEFYKNYTVY
+101 SLEEFYKNYTLY

-121 IEEQNDSNSAL
+121 IEEQTDSNSSL
-132 YADDYTDEPIAV
+132 YEDDYTDEANFVP
-144 SDNSQ
+144 DNNQ
-149 STKVRDDS
+149 NRTKGENS
-157 KKDSFKRRSYRE
+157 KKDNFKRRSYRE

-182 SLNTA
+182 SLNTLG
-187 SSTGG
+187 STDG
-192 TLLSDSNSSIMDKAS
+192 TLLSGSSIMDKGN
-207 SIVSNLKNN
+207 SIESNLKKNY
-216 QGLVNNPLSDK
+216 GSVNNPLSDK

-234 DYVLNHSVE
+234 DYVLDHSVE
-243 PLKSPFALL
+243 PLKSPFALF

-269 PGQITAIVASNIYD
+269 PGQITAIVTSDIYD
-283 SVQGRYL
+283 SVKGRYL

-338 DGYAGFDANVDRH
+338 DGYAGIDANVDTH
-351 FFKNLLSSFLIS
+351 FLKNLLSGFLIS

-377 YSKEHNSFIKKSTK
+377 YSRDHSSFVKRSSK
-391 NFVDNVANSSSQAL
+391 NFVDNAADSSSKAL
-405 TNSINFSPTLDIEP
+405 TESINFSPTLDVEP
-419 GYMFSIGI
+419 GFMFSIAI

>member
-11 SGIFL
+11 SGVLI

-28 YEQKDSVITQSDEN
+28 YEQKEAGTTVIDEN

-54 DIAKNTIDSI
+54 DIAENTIDNI
-64 EEHQFDEQSNQG
+64 EDAKFDEQRSQ
-76 SEDTLIENKQR
+76 DTQDAHYENKEKFEDRKAKRQ
-87 FKDKNSKLSNSDDE
+87 NSEEE
-101 SLEEFYKNYTVY
+101 SLEEFYKNYTLY

-121 IEEQNDSNSAL
+121 IEEQTDSNSSL
-132 YADDYTDEPIAV
+132 YEDDYTDEANFVP
-144 SDNSQ
+144 DNNQ
-149 STKVRDDS
+149 NRTKGENS
-157 KKDSFKRRSYRE
+157 KKDNFKRRSYRE

-182 SLNTA
+182 SLNTLG
-187 SSTGG
+187 STDG
-192 TLLSDSNSSIMDKAS
+192 TLLSGSSIMDKGN
-207 SIVSNLKNN
+207 SIESNLKNN
-216 QGLVNNPLSDK
+216 YGSVNNPLSDK

-234 DYVLNHSVE
+234 DYVLDHSVE
-243 PLKSPFALL
+243 PLKSPFALF

-269 PGQITAIVASNIYD
+269 PGQITAIVTSDIYD
-283 SVQGRYL
+283 SVKGRYL

-338 DGYAGFDANVDRH
+338 DGYAGIDANVDTH
-351 FFKNLLSSFLIS
+351 FLKNLLSGFLIS

-377 YSKEHNSFIKKSTK
+377 YSRDHSSFVKRSSK
-391 NFVDNVANSSSQAL
+391 NFVDNVATSSSKAL
-405 TNSINFSPTLDIEP
+405 TESINFSPTLDVEP
-419 GYMFSIGI
+419 GFMFSIAI

>member
-1 MKTVSKKYLY
+1 MKTVSRKYLY
-11 SGIFL
+11 SGVLI

-28 YEQKDSVITQSDEN
+28 YEQKEAGTTVIDEN

-54 DIAKNTIDSI
+54 DIAENTIDNI
-64 EEHQFDEQSNQG
+64 EDAQFDEQRSQ
-76 SEDTLIENKQR
+76 DTQDAHYENKEKFEDRKAKRQ
-87 FKDKNSKLSNSDDE
+87 NSEEE
-101 SLEEFYKNYTVY
+101 SLEEFYKNYTLY

-121 IEEQNDSNSAL
+121 IEEQTDSNSSL
-132 YADDYTDEPIAV
+132 YEDDYTDEANFVP
-144 SDNSQ
+144 DNNQ
-149 STKVRDDS
+149 NRTKGENS
-157 KKDSFKRRSYRE
+157 KKDNFKRRSYRE

-182 SLNTA
+182 SLNTLG
-187 SSTGG
+187 STDG
-192 TLLSDSNSSIMDKAS
+192 TLLSGSSIMDKGN
-207 SIVSNLKNN
+207 SIESNLKNN
-216 QGLVNNPLSDK
+216 YGSVNNPLSDK

-234 DYVLNHSVE
+234 DYVLDHSVE
-243 PLKSPFALL
+243 PLKSPFALF

-269 PGQITAIVASNIYD
+269 PGQITAIVTSDIYD
-283 SVQGRYL
+283 SVKGRYL

-338 DGYAGFDANVDRH
+338 DGYAGIDANVDTH
-351 FFKNLLSSFLIS
+351 FLKNLLSGFLIS

-377 YSKEHNSFIKKSTK
+377 YSKDHSSFVKRSSK
-391 NFVDNVANSSSQAL
+391 NFVDNVADSSSKTL
-405 TNSINFSPTLDIEP
+405 TESINFSPTLDVEP
-419 GYMFSIGI
+419 GFMFSIAI

>member
-1 MKTVSKKYLY
+1 MKTVSRKYLY
-11 SGIFL
+11 SGVLI

-28 YEQKDSVITQSDEN
+28 YEQKEAGTTVIDEN

-54 DIAKNTIDSI
+54 DIAENTIDNI
-64 EEHQFDEQSNQG
+64 EDAQFDEQRSQ
-76 SEDTLIENKQR
+76 DTQDNHYENKEKFEDRKAKLQ
-87 FKDKNSKLSNSDDE
+87 NSEDE
-101 SLEEFYKNYTVY
+101 SLEEFYKNYTLY

-121 IEEQNDSNSAL
+121 IEEQTDSNSSL
-132 YADDYTDEPIAV
+132 YEDDYTDEANFVP
-144 SDNSQ
+144 DNNQ
-149 STKVRDDS
+149 NRTKGENS
-157 KKDSFKRRSYRE
+157 KKDNFKRRSYRE

-182 SLNTA
+182 SLNTLG
-187 SSTGG
+187 STDG
-192 TLLSDSNSSIMDKAS
+192 TLLSGSSIMDKGN
-207 SIVSNLKNN
+207 SIESNLKNN
-216 QGLVNNPLSDK
+216 YGSVNNPLSDK

-234 DYVLNHSVE
+234 DYVLDHSVE
-243 PLKSPFALL
+243 PLKSPFALF

-269 PGQITAIVASNIYD
+269 PGQITAIVTSDIYD
-283 SVQGRYL
+283 SVKGRYL

-338 DGYAGFDANVDRH
+338 DGYAGIDANVDTH
-351 FFKNLLSSFLIS
+351 FLKNLLSGFLIS

-377 YSKEHNSFIKKSTK
+377 YSRDHSSFVKRSSK
-391 NFVDNVANSSSQAL
+391 NFVDNVATSSSKAL
-405 TNSINFSPTLDIEP
+405 TESINFSPTLDVEP
-419 GYMFSIGI
+419 GFMFSIAI

>member
-11 SGIFL
+11 SGVLI

-28 YEQKDSVITQSDEN
+28 YDQKENEMPLCDES
-42 TVSLD
+42 TVNLD
-47 EQIERIN
+47 DQIERIN
-54 DIAKNTIDSI
+54 DIAKETIDNLKDTQS
-64 EEHQFDEQSNQG
+64 DE
-76 SEDTLIENKQR
+76 
-87 FKDKNSKLSNSDDE
+87 KNTNATDDSLSNIKAGFNNNKSDQSETEDE
-101 SLEEFYKNYTVY
+101 SLEEFYKNYTQY
-113 KEKHSLPL
+113 REKHTMPL
-121 IEEQNDSNSAL
+121 IEEQTDLNGTF
-132 YADDYTDEPIAV
+132 YTDE
-144 SDNSQ
+144 
-149 STKVRDDS
+149 TKVLSSSTDDNFQNRRFKDES
-157 KKDSFKRRSYRE
+157 KKDNLKRQSFRE

-182 SLNTA
+182 SLNI
-187 SSTGG
+187 
-192 TLLSDSNSSIMDKAS
+192 SNSTDSSLISDKAGSIIDKGS

-216 QGLVNNPLSDK
+216 SGAVNNPLSDK

-269 PGQITAIVASNIYD
+269 PGQITAVVVSDIYD
-283 SVQGRYL
+283 SVRGKYL

-295 TKVIGMYSSDVK
+295 TRVIGMYSSETK

-331 AMPGQSL
+331 AMPGQSP
-338 DGYAGFDANVDRH
+338 DGYAGFNADVETH
-351 FFKNLLSSFLIS
+351 FFKNLLSGFLIS
-363 TIQSTQEITADEYI
+363 TIQSTQEICSDEYI
-377 YSKEHNSFIKKSTK
+377 YSKDHSSYVKRSTK
-391 NFVDNVANSSSQAL
+391 NFIDNAADSSNKTLS
-405 TNSINFSPTLDIEP
+405 NSINFSPTLDVEP

-427 TKDIYFKGPYKG
+427 TKDIYFNGPYKG

>member
-1 MKTVSKKYLY
+1 MKTVSRKYLY
-11 SGIFL
+11 SGVLI

-28 YEQKDSVITQSDEN
+28 YEQKEAGTTVIDEN

-54 DIAKNTIDSI
+54 DIAENTIDNI
-64 EEHQFDEQSNQG
+64 EDAQFDEQRSQ
-76 SEDTLIENKQR
+76 DTQDAHYENKEK
-87 FKDKNSKLSNSDDE
+87 FEDKKAKRQNSEEE
-101 SLEEFYKNYTVY
+101 SLEEFYKNYTLY

-121 IEEQNDSNSAL
+121 IEEQTDSNSSL
-132 YADDYTDEPIAV
+132 YEDDYTDEANFVP
-144 SDNSQ
+144 DNNQ
-149 STKVRDDS
+149 NRTKGENS
-157 KKDSFKRRSYRE
+157 KKDNFKRRSYRE

-182 SLNTA
+182 SLNTLG
-187 SSTGG
+187 STDG
-192 TLLSDSNSSIMDKAS
+192 TLLSGSSIMDKGN
-207 SIVSNLKNN
+207 SIESNLKNN
-216 QGLVNNPLSDK
+216 YGSVNNPLSDK

-234 DYVLNHSVE
+234 DYVLDHSVE
-243 PLKSPFALL
+243 PLKSPFALF

-269 PGQITAIVASNIYD
+269 PGQITAIVTSDIYD
-283 SVQGRYL
+283 SVKGRYL

-338 DGYAGFDANVDRH
+338 DGYAGIDANVDTH
-351 FFKNLLSSFLIS
+351 FLKNLLSGFLIS

-377 YSKEHNSFIKKSTK
+377 YSRDHSSFVKRSSK
-391 NFVDNVANSSSQAL
+391 NFVDNVATSSSKAL
-405 TNSINFSPTLDIEP
+405 TESINFSPTLDVEP
-419 GYMFSIGI
+419 GFMFSIAI

>member
-1 MKTVSKKYLY
+1 MKTVSRKYLY
-11 SGIFL
+11 SGVLI

-28 YEQKDSVITQSDEN
+28 YEQKEEGTTVIDEN

-54 DIAKNTIDSI
+54 DIAENTIDNI
-64 EEHQFDEQSNQG
+64 EDAQFDEQRTQ
-76 SEDTLIENKQR
+76 DTQDNHYENKEKFEDRKAKQQ
-87 FKDKNSKLSNSDDE
+87 NSEDE
-101 SLEEFYKNYTVY
+101 SLEEFYKNYTLY

-121 IEEQNDSNSAL
+121 IEEQTDSNSSL
-132 YADDYTDEPIAV
+132 YEDDYTDEANFVP
-144 SDNSQ
+144 DNNQ
-149 STKVRDDS
+149 NRTKEENS
-157 KKDSFKRRSYRE
+157 KKDNFKRRSYRE

-182 SLNTA
+182 SLNTLG
-187 SSTGG
+187 STDG
-192 TLLSDSNSSIMDKAS
+192 TLLSGSSIIDKGN
-207 SIVSNLKNN
+207 SIDSNLKNN
-216 QGLVNNPLSDK
+216 YGSVNNPLSDK

-234 DYVLNHSVE
+234 DYVLDHSVE
-243 PLKSPFALL
+243 PLKSPFALF

-269 PGQITAIVASNIYD
+269 PGQITAIVTSDIYD
-283 SVQGRYL
+283 SVKGRYL

-338 DGYAGFDANVDRH
+338 DGYAGIDANVDTH
-351 FFKNLLSSFLIS
+351 FLKNLLSGFLIS

-377 YSKEHNSFIKKSTK
+377 YSKDHSSFVKRSSK
-391 NFVDNVANSSSQAL
+391 NFVDNVADSSSKAL
-405 TNSINFSPTLDIEP
+405 TESINFSPTLDVEP
-419 GYMFSIGI
+419 GFMFSIAI

>member
-11 SGIFL
+11 SGVLI

-28 YEQKDSVITQSDEN
+28 YEQKEAGTTVIDEN

-54 DIAKNTIDSI
+54 DIAENTIDNI
-64 EEHQFDEQSNQG
+64 EDAQFDEQRSQ
-76 SEDTLIENKQR
+76 DTQDAHYENKEKFEDRKAKRQ
-87 FKDKNSKLSNSDDE
+87 NSEEE
-101 SLEEFYKNYTVY
+101 SLEEFYKNYTLY

-121 IEEQNDSNSAL
+121 IEEQTDSNSSL
-132 YADDYTDEPIAV
+132 YEDDYTDEANFVP
-144 SDNSQ
+144 DNNQ
-149 STKVRDDS
+149 NRTKGENS
-157 KKDSFKRRSYRE
+157 KKDNFKRRSYRE

-182 SLNTA
+182 SLNTLG
-187 SSTGG
+187 STDG
-192 TLLSDSNSSIMDKAS
+192 TLLSGSSIMDKGN
-207 SIVSNLKNN
+207 SIESNLKNN
-216 QGLVNNPLSDK
+216 YGSVNNPLSDK

-234 DYVLNHSVE
+234 DYVLDHSVE
-243 PLKSPFALL
+243 PLKSPFALF

-269 PGQITAIVASNIYD
+269 PGQITAIVTSDIYD
-283 SVQGRYL
+283 SVKGRYL

-338 DGYAGFDANVDRH
+338 DGYAGIDANVDTH
-351 FFKNLLSSFLIS
+351 FLKNLLSGFLIS

-377 YSKEHNSFIKKSTK
+377 YSRDHSSFVKRSSK
-391 NFVDNVANSSSQAL
+391 NFVDNAADSSSKAL
-405 TNSINFSPTLDIEP
+405 TESINFSPTLDVEP
-419 GYMFSIGI
+419 GFMFSIAI

>member
-1 MKTVSKKYLY
+1 MKTVSRKYLY
-11 SGIFL
+11 SGVLI

-28 YEQKDSVITQSDEN
+28 YEQKEAGTTVIDEN

-54 DIAKNTIDSI
+54 DIAENTIDNI
-64 EEHQFDEQSNQG
+64 EDAQFDEQRSQ
-76 SEDTLIENKQR
+76 DTQDNHYENKEKFEDRKAKLQ
-87 FKDKNSKLSNSDDE
+87 NSEDE
-101 SLEEFYKNYTVY
+101 SLEEFYKNYTLY

-121 IEEQNDSNSAL
+121 IEEQTDSNSSL
-132 YADDYTDEPIAV
+132 YEDDYTDEANFVP
-144 SDNSQ
+144 DNNQ
-149 STKVRDDS
+149 NRTKGENS
-157 KKDSFKRRSYRE
+157 KKDNFKRRSYRE

-182 SLNTA
+182 SLNTLG
-187 SSTGG
+187 STDG
-192 TLLSDSNSSIMDKAS
+192 TLLSGSSIMDKGN
-207 SIVSNLKNN
+207 SIESNLKNN
-216 QGLVNNPLSDK
+216 YGSVNNPLSDK

-243 PLKSPFALL
+243 PLKSPFALF

-269 PGQITAIVASNIYD
+269 PGQITAIVTSDIYD
-283 SVQGRYL
+283 SVKGRYL

-338 DGYAGFDANVDRH
+338 DGYAGIDANVDTH
-351 FFKNLLSSFLIS
+351 FLKNLLSGFLIS

-377 YSKEHNSFIKKSTK
+377 YSRDHSSFVKRSSK
-391 NFVDNVANSSSQAL
+391 NFVDNVATSSSKAL
-405 TNSINFSPTLDIEP
+405 TESINFSPTLDVEP
-419 GYMFSIGI
+419 GFMFSIAI

>member
-11 SGIFL
+11 SGVLI

-28 YEQKDSVITQSDEN
+28 YEQKEAGTTVIDEN

-54 DIAKNTIDSI
+54 DIAENTIDNI
-64 EEHQFDEQSNQG
+64 EDAQFDEQRTQ
-76 SEDTLIENKQR
+76 DTQDNHYENKEKFEDRKAKLQ
-87 FKDKNSKLSNSDDE
+87 NSEDE
-101 SLEEFYKNYTVY
+101 SLEEFYKNYTLY

-121 IEEQNDSNSAL
+121 IEEHTDSNSSL
-132 YADDYTDEPIAV
+132 YEDDYTDEAIFVP
-144 SDNSQ
+144 DNNQ
-149 STKVRDDS
+149 NRTKEEKS
-157 KKDSFKRRSYRE
+157 KKDNFKRRSYRE

-182 SLNTA
+182 SLNTLG
-187 SSTGG
+187 STDG
-192 TLLSDSNSSIMDKAS
+192 TLLSGNSIMDKGN
-207 SIVSNLKNN
+207 SIESNLKNN
-216 QGLVNNPLSDK
+216 YGSVNNPLSDK

-234 DYVLNHSVE
+234 DYVLDHSVE
-243 PLKSPFALL
+243 PLKSPFALF

-269 PGQITAIVASNIYD
+269 PGQITAIVTSDIYD
-283 SVQGRYL
+283 SVKGRYL

-338 DGYAGFDANVDRH
+338 DGYAGIDANVDTH
-351 FFKNLLSSFLIS
+351 FLKNLLSGFLIS

-377 YSKEHNSFIKKSTK
+377 YSKDHSSFVKRSSK
-391 NFVDNVANSSSQAL
+391 NFVDNVATSSSKAL
-405 TNSINFSPTLDIEP
+405 TESINFSPTLDVEP
-419 GYMFSIGI
+419 GFMFSIAI

>member
-1 MKTVSKKYLY
+1 MKTVSRKYLY
-11 SGIFL
+11 SGVLI

-28 YEQKDSVITQSDEN
+28 YEQKEAGTTVIDEN

-54 DIAKNTIDSI
+54 DIAENTIDNI
-64 EEHQFDEQSNQG
+64 EDAQFDEQRSQ
-76 SEDTLIENKQR
+76 DTQDAHYENKEKFEDRKAKRQ
-87 FKDKNSKLSNSDDE
+87 NSEEE
-101 SLEEFYKNYTVY
+101 SLEEFYKNYTLY

-121 IEEQNDSNSAL
+121 IEEQTDSNSSL
-132 YADDYTDEPIAV
+132 YEDDYTDEANFVP
-144 SDNSQ
+144 DNNQ
-149 STKVRDDS
+149 NRTKGENS
-157 KKDSFKRRSYRE
+157 KKDNFKRRSYRE

-182 SLNTA
+182 SLNTLG
-187 SSTGG
+187 STDG
-192 TLLSDSNSSIMDKAS
+192 TLLSGSSIMDKGN
-207 SIVSNLKNN
+207 SIESNLKNN
-216 QGLVNNPLSDK
+216 YGSVNNPLSDK

-234 DYVLNHSVE
+234 DYVLDHSVE
-243 PLKSPFALL
+243 PLKSPFALF

-269 PGQITAIVASNIYD
+269 PGQITAIVTSDIYD
-283 SVQGRYL
+283 SVKGRYL

-338 DGYAGFDANVDRH
+338 DGYAGIDANVDTH
-351 FFKNLLSSFLIS
+351 FLKNLLSGFLIS

-377 YSKEHNSFIKKSTK
+377 YSKDHSSFVKRSSK
-391 NFVDNVANSSSQAL
+391 NFVDNVATSSSKAL
-405 TNSINFSPTLDIEP
+405 TESINFSPTLDVEP
-419 GYMFSIGI
+419 GFMFSIAI